1 MNGPQD
7 GRPGYPLAEHAGAD
21 ISSRTGLPLAEITLE
36 AIRAGKIAPGD
47 LTIDRA
53 TLGLQSE
60 IAAQAGYSQLAENL
74 RRAAELVE
82 ISTDRVLQIYEALRP
97 RRSTYEELLALS
109 DELEGVYNAVAT
121 ARLIRQAAEAY
132 RTSDLLRRTV
142 AQEDAPSGSGGPG

>member
-1 MNGPQD
+1 VNGPQD
-7 GRPGYPLAEHAGAD
+7 DRPGYPLAERAGERVC
-21 ISSRTGLPLAEITLE
+21 SHSGVPLAEITLE

-60 IAAQAGYSQLAENL
+60 IAAQAGYRQLAENL

-97 RRSTYEELLALS
+97 RRSTYEDLLALG
-109 DELEGVYNAVAT
+109 DELERVYNAVAT

-132 RTSDLLRRTV
+132 RTSDLLR
-142 AQEDAPSGSGGPG
+142 QEDAASGSSGSG